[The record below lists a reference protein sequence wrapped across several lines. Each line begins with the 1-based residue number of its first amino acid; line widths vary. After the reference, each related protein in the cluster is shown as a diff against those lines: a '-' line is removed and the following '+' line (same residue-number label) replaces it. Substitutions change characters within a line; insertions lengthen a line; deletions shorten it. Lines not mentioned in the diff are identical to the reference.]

1 MGINGSASSPEEQDA
16 QELFPHTKMCNERM
30 KHTTFIHGKAVPCSC
45 RASARRK
52 SFLYLIR
59 RVKRQSYVDA
69 YAKIRHQARL
79 RAERARTPAE
89 RHAFEEVASWAEELE
104 FGHLDE

>member
-1 MGINGSASSPEEQDA
+1 MGINGSSSPEEQDA
-16 QELFPHTKMCNERM
+16 QDLFPHTKFCNERM
-30 KHTTFIHGKAVPCSC
+30 KHSTFIHGKAVSC
-45 RASARRK
+45 TCKASARRK

-69 YAKIRHQARL
+69 YAKIRHQAKN

-89 RHAFEEVASWAEELE
+89 RQAFEEVASWAEALE
-104 FGHLDE
+104 FGHLEE